1 MGSRSSSNSGCGS
14 LSVKPSKIS
23 KHGGVSDED
32 NHAYFGAA
40 ASPPGVMM
48 AGQIMA
54 AYTAEL
60 ELIGLYTK

>member
-1 MGSRSSSNSGCGS
+1 
-14 LSVKPSKIS
+14 VKPSKIS